1 MKTLRLKR
9 VVVML
14 LLCTLTVAGSGHCP
28 LASRAHTQRMRS
40 ASASV
45 TVDHVILLSQ
55 LVSYYTSDYNRYML
69 IKNIPDSKMEQEIID
84 LSHLTEEERAKLM
97 AVIQADEELR
107 LQNLR

>member
-14 LLCTLTVAGSGHCP
+14 LSCTLTVAGSGHCP

-45 TVDHVILLSQ
+45 TVDHVILLSR
-55 LVSYYTSDYNRYML
+55 LVSRTSDYNRYML

>member
-1 MKTLRLKR
+1 
-9 VVVML
+9 
-14 LLCTLTVAGSGHCP
+14 
-28 LASRAHTQRMRS
+28 
-40 ASASV
+40 
-45 TVDHVILLSQ
+45 
-55 LVSYYTSDYNRYML
+55 ML